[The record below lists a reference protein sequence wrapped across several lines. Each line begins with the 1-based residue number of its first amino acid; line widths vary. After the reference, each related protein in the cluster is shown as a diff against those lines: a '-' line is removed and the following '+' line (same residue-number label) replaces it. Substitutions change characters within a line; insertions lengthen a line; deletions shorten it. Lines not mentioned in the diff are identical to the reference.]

1 MREKVLS
8 FLKEEKG
15 KRYAINELYHAL
27 ELADSEAYKTLAK
40 TMNAL
45 EEEARILPNQKN
57 QYTLIEYTKY
67 VKGILDVKDKG
78 FGFLMIE
85 DSDEEDIYI
94 PPQKIGD
101 AMNNDYVLALVEK
114 SPKGFKKEGEVKRI
128 ITRHYTHI
136 IGTLIKRGEDYHLI
150 SDDKSIKADIMVP
163 KEHLNGADKHDKV
176 KAEIISYAYDNQI
189 VCKITHSLGNM
200 NAAGVDVL
208 SKVLKHNIDETFPQD
223 ALNQAKQYQSLDDD
237 FKSRRDL
244 RDRLIFTI
252 DGEDAKDFDDAIE
265 ISKND
270 DGTFFLGVHIAD
282 VSHYVNEDSP
292 LDKEAFHRGT
302 SIYLVDRVIPML
314 PENLS
319 NNLCS
324 LMPKVDRFTVS
335 CEMQIDA
342 NGRVIK
348 HEIFE
353 SVIQS
358 KARMTYTKINQ
369 IFNGDQDLKKT
380 YAHLLTAIEPM
391 HELAKILREKRHKKG
406 SLDFETDEA
415 MIKLNDQG
423 KAIDVTLKERGESEK
438 IIEEFMLIANQT
450 IAQHI
455 DWMNLP
461 FIYRVHEEPKEEKLE
476 KLITMAK
483 ALGFSVKGKK
493 TITHQAL
500 QKLLKKVEDTASEKG
515 INMLALRSMQKA
527 EYSPQNLGH
536 FGLAFKHYTHF
547 TSPIRRYPDLI
558 VHRLLRQYLFD
569 KKVDRETIRHYD
581 DIMPNIADDTSKKE
595 RNAVK
600 LERDVLDMKKAEF
613 MADKVGQTFE
623 GQVSSVTN
631 FGLYVTL
638 PNTVE
643 GLIHISELG
652 DDYYVFNEDL
662 LTLVGRHKRTVYRM
676 GQHLKVKLE
685 SVNIAEGEID
695 FTIAG
700 GGDDKN
706 KNRRT
711 Q

>member
-1 MREKVLS
+1 MKEKVLS
-8 FLKEEKG
+8 FLKAAKNQ
-15 KRYAINELYHAL
+15 RYSISELYQAL
-27 ELADSEAYKTLAK
+27 ELEDSDAYKTLAK
-40 TMNAL
+40 TINAL

-78 FGFLMIE
+78 FAFLMLE
-85 DSDEEDIYI
+85 DSDEDDIYI
-94 PPQKIGD
+94 PPQKLGD

-136 IGTLIKRGEDYHLI
+136 IGTLIQRGDAYHLI
-150 SDDKSIKADIMVP
+150 SDDKSIKADIIVP
-163 KEHLNGADKHDKV
+163 QAHLNGAEKHDKV

-189 VCKITHSLGNM
+189 VCKITKSLGHM

-208 SKVLKHNIDETFPQD
+208 SKILKHNIDETFPKD
-223 ALNQAKQYQSLDDD
+223 ALDQAKQYLSLDDD
-237 FKSRRDL
+237 YKQRRDL

-265 ISKND
+265 VAKKP
-270 DGTFFLGVHIAD
+270 DGGFFLGVHIAD
-282 VSHYVNEDSP
+282 VSHYVAEDSP

-324 LMPKVDRFTVS
+324 LMPKVDRFALS
-335 CEMQIDA
+335 CEMHIDA
-342 NGRVIK
+342 SGRVKK
-348 HEIFE
+348 HDIFE

-358 KARMTYTKINQ
+358 KARMTYTKVNDIL
-369 IFNGDQDLKKT
+369 NGDKTLKKR
-380 YAHLLTAIEPM
+380 YDFLLPAISPM
-391 HELAKILREKRHKKG
+391 YELAKILRETRHKKG

-415 MIKLNDQG
+415 FITLNDQG
-423 KAIDVTLKERGESEK
+423 KAIDVGLKARGESEK

-450 IAQHI
+450 IAEHI

-461 FIYRVHEEPKEEKLE
+461 FIYRIHEEPKEEKLE

-527 EYSPQNLGH
+527 EYAPQNLGH

-547 TSPIRRYPDLI
+547 TSPIRRYPDLL
-558 VHRLLRQYLFD
+558 VHRLLRTYLFD
-569 KKVDRETIRHYD
+569 KKLDKETLRHYD
-581 DIMPNIADDTSKKE
+581 DIMPNIAKDTSKKE
-595 RNAVK
+595 RNAVN
-600 LERDVLDMKKAEF
+600 LERDVLDMKKAEY

-662 LTLVGRHKRTVYRM
+662 LTLIGRHKRKVFRM
-676 GQHLKVKLE
+676 GQTLKVKLE
-685 SVNIAEGEID
+685 SVNVAEGEID
-695 FTIAG
+695 FTIAK
-700 GGDDKN
+700 DETDE
-706 KNRRT
+706 NRR
-711 Q
+711 